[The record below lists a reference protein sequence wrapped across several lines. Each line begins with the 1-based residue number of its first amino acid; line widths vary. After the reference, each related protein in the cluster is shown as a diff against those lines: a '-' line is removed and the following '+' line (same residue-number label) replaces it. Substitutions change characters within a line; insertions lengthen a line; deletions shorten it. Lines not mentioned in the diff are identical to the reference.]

1 MKETTTKRVRT
12 RFARQVRFDVKATPF
27 RAEQTSDLE
36 RLKNRLLRRLLE
48 NTTNPDENILLRRA
62 ANDAAALAWV
72 TQYPLLLF
80 PTLLEEKA
88 RAALVQFKR
97 QAQMLWLSLNLLS
110 EAA

>member
-1 MKETTTKRVRT
+1 MKETTKRVRT
-12 RFARQVRFDVKATPF
+12 RFARAVRFDVKATPF

-36 RLKNRLLRRLLE
+36 RLKNRLLRNLLE
-48 NTTNPDENILLRRA
+48 DTTNPDENILLRRA

-80 PTLLEEKA
+80 PALLEEKA
-88 RAALVQFKR
+88 RVALAQFKR
-97 QAQMLWLSLNLLS
+97 QAQIRRRSLNLLS